1 MLEDGATASS
11 KCRAE
16 LDDLLGPLELRKQ
29 VKALQEFGTTYGDL
43 QLNMATSVWARNEFF
58 VDVELP
64 SLQETQTKLPTQ

>member
-43 QLNMATSVWARNEFF
+43 QLNMATGYLHHTHGNRTLS
-58 VDVELP
+58 
-64 SLQETQTKLPTQ
+64 